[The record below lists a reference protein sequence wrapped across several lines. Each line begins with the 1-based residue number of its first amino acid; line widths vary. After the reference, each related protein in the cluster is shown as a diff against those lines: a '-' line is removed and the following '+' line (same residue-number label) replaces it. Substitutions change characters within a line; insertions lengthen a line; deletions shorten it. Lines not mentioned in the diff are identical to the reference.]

1 MKFVVNH
8 DLHIHSQ
15 LSNCS
20 SDPLQNTQAIL
31 DYAKKNNYDYLC
43 LTDHYWD
50 EKVPGASNWYKPQ
63 DTAHIMEALPLP
75 QDEKV
80 HFYFGCETDMDKYGT
95 IGISPETIDKLDFVI
110 IPTTHLHMTG
120 FTIAEEDR
128 SVERRT
134 ELYISRFDRLLN
146 MDLPFRK
153 IGVAHLTCPLMARDN
168 PGDHIKVLNNI
179 DDATFTELFT
189 KAAKVG
195 IGIELNFGYPIEDKD
210 DCEATLRPYRIAKK
224 CGCKFYFGSD
234 AHHPDSL
241 AMAFDRFTA
250 TVNDLGLEES
260 DKFNPFN

>member
-1 MKFVVNH
+1 MVFSINH

-15 LSNCS
+15 LSSCS
-20 SDPLQNTQAIL
+20 ADPLQNTQAIL
-31 DYAKKNNYDYLC
+31 DYAKQNNYDYLC

-50 EKVPGASNWYKPQ
+50 EKVPGASNWYMPQ
-63 DTAHIMEALPLP
+63 NTPHIEKALPLP

-110 IPTTHLHMTG
+110 IPTTHLHMNG

-128 SVERRT
+128 TVEKRT
-134 ELYISRFDRLLN
+134 ELYVWRFNHLLD
-146 MDLPFRK
+146 MDLPFHK

-168 PGDHIKVLNNI
+168 PDDHIKVLNNI
-179 DDATFTELFT
+179 DDATFTELFE
-189 KAAKVG
+189 KASKKG
-195 IGIELNFGYPIEDKD
+195 IGIELNFNYPIASEEDRN
-210 DCEATLRPYRIAKK
+210 ATLRPYRIAKK

-234 AHHPDSL
+234 AHHPDTL
-241 AMAFDRFTA
+241 AGALNRFTA
-250 TVNDLGLEES
+250 IRDDLGLEES